1 MTRTA
6 DILVIGGGIIGLLTA
21 REFSVA
27 GARTTLIERHKVGQ
41 EASWAGGGILF
52 PLYPWKLPETIASLC
67 LKSLEHY
74 PRLAEDLHQQT
85 GIDAELITSGMLVC
99 DNLDDQNE
107 LCWCTEHCVRATQL
121 SCKQIESLFPKLNPS
136 ATRSLWL
143 PDVCQIRNPRL
154 VKALRK
160 DLSQR
165 GVKIYENLE
174 VQQLLQTDARVVSV
188 KTTHGNFSADRYVVT
203 AGAWSN
209 TLLESNQPTP
219 PVFPVKGEMLLY
231 KTEPGLLQH
240 IVLNDDKYLIPR
252 LDGHILVG
260 STLEYC
266 GFQKT
271 PTEDARKSLRNF
283 AISVFPPLAKY
294 TVLKHWAG
302 LRPGSP
308 SGIPFIGI
316 HPKIENLSFNCG
328 HFRNGFTMAPASA
341 QLLVDL
347 VLNRPTSLS
356 HQAYALDA
364 ER

>member
-6 DILVIGGGIIGLLTA
+6 DILIIGGGIIGLLTA

-27 GARTTLIERHKVGQ
+27 GARTVLIERHKVGQ

-52 PLYPWKLPETIASLC
+52 PLYPWKQSETIASLC
-67 LKSLEHY
+67 LRSLDHY
-74 PRLAEDLHQQT
+74 PPLAEDLHQQT
-85 GIDAELITSGMLVC
+85 GIDTELITSGMLVC
-99 DNLDDQNE
+99 DNLDDQNA
-107 LCWCTEHCVRATQL
+107 LRWCAEHSVRATQL
-121 SCKQIESLFPKLNPS
+121 SCKQIETLSPKLNPL
-136 ATRSLWL
+136 ATHPLWL

-154 VKALRK
+154 VQALRK

-174 VQQLLQTDARVVSV
+174 VEQLLQTDARVVSV
-188 KTTHGNFSADRYVVT
+188 KTTRGNFSADRYVVT

-209 TLLESNQPTP
+209 TLLESNQPKP

-240 IVLNDDKYLIPR
+240 IVLNDNKYLIPR

-266 GFQKT
+266 GFQKKT
-271 PTEDARKSLRNF
+271 SAYARKSLQDF
-283 AISVFPPLAKY
+283 AISVFPPLADY
-294 TVLKHWAG
+294 AIVKHWAG

-308 SGIPFIGI
+308 SGIPFIGN

-356 HQAYALDA
+356 PENYALDA